1 MTRTT
6 SSSSP
11 KNKTQKEACHAIAQR
26 RECEAGALTVRSERT
41 VRFIDEKP
49 EEPMLTARVKRSS
62 EASGVSIQTVAMP
75 DITSSFPLLGDNSR
89 DLGKHHR
96 PTLFATAAPGSGWPF
111 SMRFGCS
118 LSNGRS
124 RAGCTPTAYS
134 TLVPC
139 QRSQPSS
146 SSPARVGPRLA
157 VAARRDAW
165 RRRPQSTRPASYRPP
180 PQRVARCARITSVRI
195 VHVSLFESNPNMYVY
210 GRQAYGY
217 ALCMACSQ
225 LTRLS

>member
-75 DITSSFPLLGDNSR
+75 DIMSSFPLLGDSSR
-89 DLGKHHR
+89 SWQ
-96 PTLFATAAPGSGWPF
+96 APSP
-111 SMRFGCS
+111 
-118 LSNGRS
+118 N
-124 RAGCTPTAYS
+124 
-134 TLVPC
+134 LV
-139 QRSQPSS
+139 RDSS
-146 SSPARVGPRLA
+146 STIRLA
-157 VAARRDAW
+157 VLNEIRLQPVEWALARGLHSDRVFHA
-165 RRRPQSTRPASYRPP
+165 RAVPAQPTFIQLSSESRTEARSSSTPG
-180 PQRVARCARITSVRI
+180 RVAATPAINTACVVPPATSTCRQVRKDHERKDRAREPV
-195 VHVSLFESNPNMYVY
+195 
-210 GRQAYGY
+210 
-217 ALCMACSQ
+217 
-225 LTRLS
+225 